1 MNVVGLGK
9 GGCSIAE
16 LFSEYPE
23 YTIHKIDVGLKGKN
37 CFDFP
42 LYKSVE
48 EYEENAPEF
57 KKLKKIKGKTLF
69 ILCGGGNISGA
80 ALRILEKIRESEITL
95 LYIRPDPLLITGESA
110 TKDRVIFKILQEY
123 ARSGLLKK
131 MILISNSQME
141 ESLGGLS
148 IMEYYNSLNKA
159 IVSTIHMVNYLL
171 TAKEVFG
178 KMAAQREVDRICT
191 VGVYDTEDGYEN
203 YLYNLETPRQKVF
216 LYAIKD
222 SDLTEN
228 KNLIK
233 LIQQQIRNAYTGS
246 EVDISYK
253 ITTTNYEANFVYI
266 ISYTNIIQN

>member
-1 MNVVGLGK
+1 MNIVGLGK
-9 GGCSIAE
+9 GGCSIAD
-16 LFSEYPE
+16 LFSQYPE
-23 YTIHKIDVGLKGKN
+23 YKVFKIDTGIKGKD
-37 CFDFP
+37 CFNIP
-42 LYKSVE
+42 LQKSME
-48 EYEENAPEF
+48 SYEENTPDF
-57 KKLKKIKGKTLF
+57 SKLNKINGEILF
-69 ILCGGGNISGA
+69 ILCGGGNISGSS
-80 ALRILEKIRESEITL
+80 LRILEKFKEKEVTL
-95 LYIRPDPLLITGESA
+95 LYIRPDPLLVPAEVA
-110 TKDRVIFKILQEY
+110 KKDRVTFKILQEY

-131 MILISNSQME
+131 MILISNSQVE

-148 IMEYYNSLNKA
+148 ILEYYDSLNKA
-159 IVSTIHMVNYLL
+159 IVSTIHMINYLL

-178 KMAAQREVDRICT
+178 KMTPQREMDRICT

-216 LYAIKD
+216 FYAIKN

-233 LIQQQIRNAYTGS
+233 LIQQQVRAAYTGS

-266 ISYTNIIQN
+266 ISYTNIIQE